1 MATPAFPR
9 QKSTQFLTAVYLGL
23 LGIVMLG
30 LGAFIWWL
38 LPASNATAQS
48 DSFITNETADAYAA
62 PADFEGSK
70 NVRLALLEQATPE
83 QSASR
88 VVQRQL
94 ADLQRYIRNL
104 VTGKATVRPTWIDKS
119 FASVGIDPDKCPV
132 KINDPGAKVCRYR
145 RTETAPKFSGNRAF
159 EQFVANTMAA
169 SANSGDFQIKLRLE
183 NLKEKGEIFT
193 ATVLAES
200 VGSREQNNDERVKTS
215 SRRRVI
221 QVSSVWQT
229 TWSKASPNEYQLLTA
244 EVPATEI
251 VTLGINEPRMFY
263 DCTDSIIGKNRCFR
277 QQLIYGVD
285 QWASKLPGIDTQG
298 NSGLSIGD
306 INDDG
311 LDDIYLCQP
320 QGIANRLLIQKQD
333 GTAIDESLKYG
344 VNMLDESRSSLMID
358 LDNDGDQDL
367 VVATKSSLVF
377 MSNTNEGRFEIIKKL
392 DRCCDGL
399 SLSAADFDNDGDVD
413 LFLSRE
419 PKPRA
424 NVQIADPAIN
434 LLAGCVLLRNDESFR
449 FVDVTA
455 TVGLVSENPMSARSA
470 VWFDRDLD
478 GDQDLYVAG
487 EKGGIQF
494 VNNDGFFKRAS
505 EVAASGLPNQKSAST
520 GDFNRDGRFDLLVA
534 SQSEFGGVSNH
545 ESHISFGGY
554 ENSTKPFFLRAPL
567 FDDQYATSS
576 LVADLNNDGR
586 DDLVIGNGGFTRVA
600 LDDLSWLFPQPA
612 SHPFDQQQTS
622 NSTMENQAFFDA
634 AKLEQYSIHSRQRN
648 RCYAS
653 IGAGGFAEVSAA
665 SGLNY
670 ADDSRALAA
679 TDWDQDG
686 DVDVLVVNRNG
697 PQLRFFINNLNR
709 GNAISFRLQG
719 ETSNRDAIGARVE
732 VKVKGAAVPLIKTVQ
747 AGGGFLSQSS
757 KRLTFGVGEAKK
769 IESVVVRWPS
779 GKVHHFKQLRVGE
792 MYELAEGSE
801 EPVDRTYRPYRLKIR
816 GSNLAGSVRQPA
828 LAERTLF
835 VPRFPMP
842 SPEVQVAAGQWNSLR
857 TLGEQPSVLL
867 FWGQNSQSEQAL
879 QQLNRFVD
887 KLEKA
892 NATVVTVFADSSNL
906 RPDEQWKYL
915 RNFAENFPQ
924 IKNWT
929 SLSDGGLETM
939 KIVFGHWF
947 SKRELPKE
955 PFALLVDKDM
965 NVVGMYPFAAFEKE
979 KLLDDLKRCDYPPVF
994 ADQASNEAGFWTTTT
1009 FGVDSRKLANRLRK
1023 AGFDSA
1029 SDQLLANV
1037 SDEVA
1042 EDLTVEAKDFAAL
1055 GRDDLAQQFY
1065 AAALAQASDNISAL
1079 LGRSNLAINHALA
1092 ASHAGTNNDSTYA
1105 DTSAVPVGDSGLT
1118 LPEAKA
1124 GFERVLKLKPQEWQ
1138 AAIGIAKVQLLQN
1151 RPEQALEILVEYYE
1165 TNPRVEVLA
1174 MQGRVLF
1181 QSGNYNEASR
1191 KLERAYNERPNL
1203 PYLAG
1208 DLGYLY
1214 LLNDEPKFARKL
1226 LRKAHRL
1233 QPSDLTFLRML
1244 AEVEFLTGNF
1254 NRSVDLYT
1262 KVNRLQPDQIRS
1274 KNVLAWLLAT
1284 CPYEAKRD
1292 GAAALALI
1300 DAESEN
1306 LVDQDAATLEI
1317 YAACYAEVG
1326 EFGKA
1331 VRFQQ
1336 LAVDKVNDDASS
1348 QNYTKPQLK
1357 GMLTR
1362 LELYRTRQ
1370 PYRTAN
1376 TLQTPIQANGSRL
1389 TDGKFR
1395 ALRF

>member
-1 MATPAFPR
+1 M
-9 QKSTQFLTAVYLGL
+9 
-23 LGIVMLG
+23 
-30 LGAFIWWL
+30 
-38 LPASNATAQS
+38 
-48 DSFITNETADAYAA
+48 
-62 PADFEGSK
+62 
-70 NVRLALLEQATPE
+70 
-83 QSASR
+83 
-88 VVQRQL
+88 
-94 ADLQRYIRNL
+94 
-104 VTGKATVRPTWIDKS
+104 
-119 FASVGIDPDKCPV
+119 
-132 KINDPGAKVCRYR
+132 
-145 RTETAPKFSGNRAF
+145 KFSH
-159 EQFVANTMAA
+159 
-169 SANSGDFQIKLRLE
+169 
-183 NLKEKGEIFT
+183 

-200 VGSREQNNDERVKTS
+200 VGSREQNNDERDKTN
-215 SRRRVI
+215 SRRRVF

-229 TWSKASPNEYQLLTA
+229 TWSKAGANQYQLLTA

-251 VTLGINEPRMFY
+251 VTLSINEPRMFF
-263 DCTDSIIGKNRCFR
+263 DCTDSILGKNRCFR

-306 INDDG
+306 INNDG

-333 GTAIDESLKYG
+333 GTAVDESLKYG
-344 VNMLDESRSSLMID
+344 VNLLDESRSSLMID

-505 EVAASGLPNQKSAST
+505 KMVASGLPNQKSAST

-534 SQSEFGGVSNH
+534 SQSEFGGVTNY
-545 ESHISFGGY
+545 ESHISFGGN
-554 ENSTKPFFLRAPL
+554 EDSTKPFFLRAPL

-600 LDDLSWLFPQPA
+600 LDDLSWLFPRPT
-612 SHPFDQQQTS
+612 SDTLDQQQAS
-622 NSTMENQAFFDA
+622 NSTKENQVFFDA

-648 RCYAS
+648 RCYTS
-653 IGAGGFAEVSAA
+653 IGAGGFAEISSA

-679 TDWDQDG
+679 TDWDHDG
-686 DVDVLVVNRNG
+686 DVDVLVANRNG
-697 PQLRFFINNLNR
+697 PQLRFFINILDR
-709 GNAISFRLQG
+709 GNSVSFRLQG

-732 VKVKGAAVPLIKTVQ
+732 VKVKGVAVPLTKTVQ

-779 GKVHHFKQLRVGE
+779 GKIHCFEQLRVGA
-792 MYELAEGSE
+792 MYDLAEGSE
-801 EPVDRTYRPYRLKIR
+801 NPVNKTQRPYPSKIR
-816 GSNLAGSVRQPA
+816 DSNLAGSFRQPA
-828 LAERTLF
+828 PKQRTLF
-835 VPRFPMP
+835 VPRFPLP
-842 SPEVQVAAGQWNSLR
+842 SPEVQVAAGQWNLLK
-857 TLGEQPSVLL
+857 TLGERPSVFL

-887 KLEKA
+887 DLEKA

-906 RPDEQWKYL
+906 RSDEQWKYL

-929 SLSDGGLETM
+929 SLSGGGLETM

-947 SKRELPKE
+947 SKRELSE
-955 PFALLVDKDM
+955 DPFALLVDKDM

-979 KLLDDLKRCDYPPVF
+979 KLLDDLKRCDHPPVF
-994 ADQASNEAGFWTTTT
+994 ADQASNEEGFWTTSTI
-1009 FGVDSRKLANRLRK
+1009 GVDSRNLANRLRK
-1023 AGFDSA
+1023 AGFDLA

-1037 SDEVA
+1037 SGEVA
-1042 EDLTVEAKDFAAL
+1042 EDLTIEAKDFAAL

-1092 ASHAGTNNDSTYA
+1092 ASHAGTNIDSTYA
-1105 DTSAVPVGDSGLT
+1105 DTSAVPVSNGGLT

-1124 GFERVLKLKPQEWQ
+1124 GFERVLQLKPEEWK

-1151 RPEQALEILVEYYE
+1151 RPGEALETLVEYYK

-1191 KLERAYNERPNL
+1191 KLGRAYNERPNL

-1254 NRSVDLYT
+1254 NRAVDLYT
-1262 KVNRLQPDQIRS
+1262 KVNKLQPDQIRS

-1284 CPYEAKRD
+1284 CPYDAKRD

-1306 LVDQDAATLEI
+1306 LVDQGAATLEI

-1336 LAVDKVNDDASS
+1336 LAVDKINDDAGS